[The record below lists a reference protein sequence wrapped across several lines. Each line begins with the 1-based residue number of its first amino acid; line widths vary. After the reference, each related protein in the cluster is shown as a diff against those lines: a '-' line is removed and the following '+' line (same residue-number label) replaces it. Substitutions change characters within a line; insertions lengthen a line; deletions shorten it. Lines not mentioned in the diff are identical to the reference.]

1 MFQKSHVRD
10 TFYYN
15 NNHQKKSFSACET
28 QGTCEPLIEE
38 HLETFRD
45 PSIEEINSL
54 RIAEINLRQNIW
66 TAGRTSLI
74 GESFSEVLAYR
85 MGELPASDLERSGDK
100 TAVREFLKE
109 MEDNANPL
117 TFGKKRKRRDL
128 REFFTALGNAG
139 DYWSKDRS
147 DSFKGILN
155 SLKEA
160 LVP

>member
-1 MFQKSHVRD
+1 M
-10 TFYYN
+10 
-15 NNHQKKSFSACET
+15 
-28 QGTCEPLIEE
+28 
-38 HLETFRD
+38 ETFRD

-109 MEDNANPL
+109 MEDNASFDWC
-117 TFGKKRKRRDL
+117 THMERG
-128 REFFTALGNAG
+128 GG
-139 DYWSKDRS
+139 SWSSYFR
-147 DSFKGILN
+147 N
-155 SLKEA
+155 NKE
-160 LVP
+160 LISMGTPGVTWK